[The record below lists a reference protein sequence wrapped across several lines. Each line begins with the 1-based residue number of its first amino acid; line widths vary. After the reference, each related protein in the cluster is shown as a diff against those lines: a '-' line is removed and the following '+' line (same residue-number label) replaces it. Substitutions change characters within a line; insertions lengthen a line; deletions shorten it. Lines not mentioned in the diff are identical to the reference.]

1 MAYSSFTL
9 SQVSRT
15 FQLET
20 FWQPALFADIEP
32 VEPSEELTAVL
43 KRNLPFALAMGT
55 EKAKSELIVS
65 PILPFA
71 LAMGTEKAKS
81 ELIVSPILIELCLH
95 FNNRV
100 SLFSGIDFNVD
111 AESGLTGVCDFLVS
125 LSPQLV
131 DLEAPAIILVEA
143 KKDSLTD
150 GLGQCV
156 AEMVAAQRFNAE
168 KGNDIPCVYGA
179 TTSGTEWL
187 FLKLEGQTLSV
198 DLGVYQLAECA
209 RILGILTSMVSQ
221 QA

>member
-20 FWQPALFADIEP
+20 VWQPALFADIEP
-32 VEPSEELTAVL
+32 VEPSDELTAVL

-55 EKAKSELIVS
+55 EKAKSEMVVAQVLV
-65 PILPFA
+65 
-71 LAMGTEKAKS
+71 
-81 ELIVSPILIELCLH
+81 ELCLH
-95 FNNRV
+95 FDNRV

-150 GLGQCV
+150 GLGQCA
-156 AEMVAAQRFNAE
+156 AEMVAAQRFNADA
-168 KGNDIPCVYGA
+168 GNDIPCVYGA

-187 FLKLEGQTLSV
+187 FLKLAGKTLSI
-198 DLGVYQLAECA
+198 DLNAYQLAQCDK
-209 RILGILTSMVSQ
+209 ILGILASMVSQ

>member
-1 MAYSSFTL
+1 MAYRSFTL

-20 FWQPALFADIEP
+20 VWQPALFADIAP

-65 PILPFA
+65 Q
-71 LAMGTEKAKS
+71 
-81 ELIVSPILIELCLH
+81 ILIELCLH
-95 FNNRV
+95 FDNRV
-100 SLFSGIDFNVD
+100 SLFSGIEFNVD

-131 DLEAPAIILVEA
+131 ELEAPAIILVEA

-156 AEMVAAQRFNAE
+156 AEMVAAQRFNADA
-168 KGNDIPCVYGA
+168 GNDIPCVYGA
-179 TTSGTEWL
+179 TTSGIDWL
-187 FLKLEGQTLSV
+187 FLKLVGKTLSI
-198 DLGVYQLAECA
+198 DLGAYPIA
-209 RILGILTSMVSQ
+209 RCDKILGILASMVSQ